1 MSLSPTTEVL
11 AALPTATTTTA
22 KVGSTQRPAIAER
35 QPSRPDPMPSAPS
48 QVDAYLQAH
57 NQSVRFQVDQA
68 TGLTIVHVVDA
79 STGEVVRQ
87 IPSEVIVRVAQFL
100 QSQCSSNC
108 STVDVTA

>member
-87 IPSEVIVRVAQFL
+87 IPSEVIVRVAQYL